1 MNDFDLEKS
10 INKLDEAINHVAR
23 QAAPAISE
31 MQEAKDLGLKTL
43 DEIAGH
49 EITVAITLGE
59 LLAIE
64 EACDAYRRSMI
75 RLLEENRQ
83 REEYELRRQAYS
95 EESGEKRGPSAK
107 KSSGIS
113 VRRSMWGSAYVSGKS
128 VNTAK
133 TSG

>member
-95 EESGEKRGPSAK
+95 EESGEKEDRA
-107 KSSGIS
+107 
-113 VRRSMWGSAYVSGKS
+113 RRKAPGFP
-128 VNTAK
+128 
-133 TSG
+133 